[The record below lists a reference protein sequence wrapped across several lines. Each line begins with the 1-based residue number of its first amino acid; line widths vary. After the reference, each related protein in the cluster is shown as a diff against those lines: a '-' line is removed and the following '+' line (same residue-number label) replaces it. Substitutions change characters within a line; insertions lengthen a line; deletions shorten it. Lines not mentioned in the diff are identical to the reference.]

1 MDRVVEVRRVPVLP
15 LLRFALVAN
24 VVLVGALVAVV
35 WLVWWLVEQL
45 RLVDDVC
52 GLLLD
57 IGVET
62 CAFDL
67 AWYAP
72 VVWQGAGV
80 LLVAGLLLSLF
91 AVAAFNLIAE
101 LFGGL
106 QLQLAPL
113 PPLSRRERRVRRRAA
128 GGGADEVPEARE
140 ADRRRAERTMERR
153 GETTDGWSQT
163 LAGVTEEQPPVPPD
177 SR

>member
-1 MDRVVEVRRVPVLP
+1 MPVLP
-15 LLRFALVAN
+15 WLRFALVVN

-45 RLVDDVC
+45 GLVDDVC

-106 QLQLAPL
+106 RLQLAPVS
-113 PPLSRRERRVRRRAA
+113 PLSRQERRRAA
-128 GGGADEVPEARE
+128 GGGADDAPEARE
-140 ADRRRAERTMERR
+140 ADRRRAERTMERQ
-153 GETTDGWSQT
+153 GQTTDGWSQT
-163 LAGVTEEQPPVPPD
+163 LAEVTEEQPPVPPV